1 MARLLCVYGARMVY
15 DAGMVTNFV
24 GIQRDFTVVAG
35 TRADVGIR
43 VIDAD
48 GADVNVGVCTWKLG
62 IWRDG
67 AEPVAERFGELL
79 PNPAGARVSD
89 LFWRFPV
96 LEAGLWRYELVATD
110 SEGEAARVFYGV
122 IGSREASDIVEGS
135 PVIGVK
141 GWRMLEAQLPV
152 EAGGKLQARWL
163 AGEYVLALCEVARGH
178 AVNAEASA
186 AAAAGSADAAAASA
200 ERAAGIASG
209 MQGALDNA
217 VGLVTQRA
225 EEAAERAEDAA
236 VRAESAAGDAEEY
249 AEAVIEK
256 FNETDEFIEA
266 FWDRAFSVIVPS
278 SSTGTWVIGGKD
290 TGEFYRGANGLSPVV
305 GENGNWLTWSW
316 DSGTWEDS
324 GTRAEGKNGFS
335 PYINGAGYWVYIDP
349 LSGRQVTGDMAGGR
363 DGIDGVTVRRILVDS
378 YDDIPQSGDT
388 CNGGFYYY
396 VRGWKQTVTANRVL
410 VFVKQWVSMSG
421 DGVLITGENGNPGL
435 YPFGNNVEAT
445 VRDINLGSSPVIAS
459 VVDEQTFELASKSGE
474 DLLFEASSAEA
485 AGLMVYDDF
494 EEGRGYDVYAWLESD
509 GVGSWVNVGLANDL
523 ATAEVYGLMKYGTD
537 KVVSYGAPVGQ
548 NPKGQATVPVA
559 DLSLPGAVRPTTQI
573 DPLKDD
579 PDAGGGTHM
588 GSSGKMLVDKA
599 TPARFGAMKHSFNRR
614 IGFATNPDTGEEEDW
629 GNTNCLGVQ
638 ADDSTSVQIAGAFQ
652 WGVVRSGTS
661 VRQSNGMP
669 WILPVGMAAKGVR
682 NEYGQDIRGQLMNN
696 LLKNGALRTMVRADW
711 LNNLPPGMTP
721 EDVSGGNA
729 FGLLTSD
736 SFKQSRLRGLELM
749 PATDELLGGVK
760 VMETLGSG
768 TAVPTGTAVV
778 DYLDEHY
785 YTKDEVYTQAET
797 VAQIRAIVPDVISG
811 MLAGYATQS
820 WTANRFV
827 SYDVYNGWK
836 NNITGIVDQ
845 IREDLDETTAEVAAN
860 KQACENAVAS
870 LTATVRS
877 NKAACDNSV
886 AQLNGKIAAL
896 EDKTDGYVKQ
906 GNSGIEEI
914 WVGTAEEFAKVSLS
928 GKKWYLV
935 LEN

>member
-62 IWRDG
+62 VWRDG
-67 AEPVAERFGELL
+67 AEPVAEKFGELL

-178 AVNAEASA
+178 AVNAESSA
-186 AAAAGSADAAAASA
+186 AAAADSADAAAASA

-225 EEAAERAEDAA
+225 EAAAERAEDAA
-236 VRAESAAGDAEEY
+236 VRAESAAGDAEKY
-249 AEAVIEK
+249 AESVIEK

-266 FWDRAFSVIVPS
+266 FWRDASNVIVPNS
-278 SSTGTWVIGGKD
+278 TTGTWYIGGKD
-290 TGEFYRGANGLSPVV
+290 TTMPYRGANGKSPRVTPDGYWETWEWA
-305 GENGNWLTWSW
+305 GEAW
-316 DSGTWEDS
+316 DSGSWVDTD
-324 GTRAEGKNGFS
+324 TRAEGLNGFS

-349 LSGRQVTGDMAGGR
+349 VSGQQVTGDMAGGR
-363 DGIDGVTVRRILVDS
+363 DGIDGATVRRILVDT
-378 YDDIPQSGDT
+378 YEDIPQSGDT
-388 CNGGFYYY
+388 CNGGYYYY
-396 VRGWKQTVTANRVL
+396 VRGWKQEVTANRVF
-410 VFVKQWVSMSG
+410 VFVKRWDSIG
-421 DGVLITGENGNPGL
+421 GGVRMTATNGESAAFSLRDNAD
-435 YPFGNNVEAT
+435 AT
-445 VRDINLGSSPVIAS
+445 CRDINNSYSLVNAL
-459 VVDEQTFELASKSGE
+459 VVDDQTIELISLSGE
-474 DLLFEASSAEA
+474 DLQFESYVADAL
-485 AGLMVYDDF
+485 GLMSYEDF
-494 EEGRGYDVYAWLESD
+494 ESGRGYDVYAWLEND

-537 KVVSYGAPVGQ
+537 KVVSDGAPVGK
-548 NPKGQATVPVA
+548 NANGQATVPVA

-579 PDAGGGTHM
+579 PDVGGGTHM
-588 GSSGKMLVDKA
+588 GSSGTMLVDKA
-599 TPARFGAMKHSFNRR
+599 TPKSYGAMMHSYGSR
-614 IGFATNPDTGEEEDW
+614 IDDGP
-629 GNTNCLGVQ
+629 NC
-638 ADDSTSVQIAGAFQ
+638 
-652 WGVVRSGTS
+652 
-661 VRQSNGMP
+661 
-669 WILPVGMAAKGVR
+669 VG
-682 NEYGQDIRGQLMNN
+682 
-696 LLKNGALRTMVRADW
+696 VRADGKTDVVW
-711 LNNLPPGMTP
+711 ATLNQGGATRLGSYIGQVANRPYLLSVGSITDPNRPDDKHKLANNLMVGGAVKHGTKGEWSSWMNGHGF
-721 EDVSGGNA
+721 DFSG
-729 FGLLTSD
+729 LTDGFYLGIHTSK
-736 SFKQSRLRGLELM
+736 SFKQSTAGGLELM
-749 PATDELLGGVK
+749 PATDKLLGGVK
-760 VMETLGSG
+760 IQETLAS
-768 TAVPTGTAVV
+768 ASSVPTGEAVV

-785 YTKDEVYTQAET
+785 YTKAEVYTQAET
-797 VAQIRAIVPDVISG
+797 VAQIRAVVPDVISG

-820 WTANRFV
+820 WTENRFV
-827 SYDVYNGWK
+827 RYDVYNGWK

-845 IREDLDETTAEVAAN
+845 IREDLDETTAAVSAN